1 MQHKLLIVDDDTALR
16 DMMKEAF
23 AREPYEVIIAGSAN
37 EALGLLAQSPV
48 DVVISDEIMPGLSG
62 SEFLAIVRKKYPQTI
77 RMILTGHANLES
89 AIRAINE
96 GEIYR
101 FFTKPCN
108 MIDLAITVRQAIQHN
123 AAIIESKRLKKVVA
137 RQSAIIDDIEQTHP
151 GISSV
156 KRTSDGAIIID
167 G

>member
-1 MQHKLLIVDDDTALR
+1 MQHKVLIVDDDSALR

-37 EALGLLAQSPV
+37 EALGLLAQSPA
-48 DVVISDEIMPGLSG
+48 DVVISDEMMPGLSG

-123 AAIIESKRLKKVVA
+123 AAINESKRLKKVVA
-137 RQSAIIDDIEQTHP
+137 QQSAIIDDIEQEHP
-151 GISSV
+151 GISNV
-156 KRTSDGAIIID
+156 KRTTGGAIIID

>member
-1 MQHKLLIVDDDTALR
+1 MQPKVLIVDDDSALR

-23 AREPYEVIIAGSAN
+23 AREPYEVLIAGSAN
-37 EALGLLAQSPV
+37 EALALLTQGTV
-48 DVVISDEIMPGLSG
+48 DVVISDEMMPGLSG
-62 SEFLAIVRKKYPQTI
+62 SEFLAIVRKKYPDTI

-108 MIDLAITVRQAIQHN
+108 MIDLAITVRQALQHKEALN
-123 AAIIESKRLKKVVA
+123 ESKRLQKVVET
-137 RQSAIIDDIEQTHP
+137 QSAIIEDIEQKHP